1 MDEISWE
8 VQQCALSGSR
18 PRSTLIARRLTHN
31 RKKSAATMSR
41 ASPQP
46 KDVLLLK
53 EGKDTKLLGIPRD
66 SSRAHH
72 VSTKVA
78 MTHDVARLGWNDR
91 ADPGWL
97 KRRLIRKFERG
108 CAKEGATQ
116 GDFLSPSEPAC
127 WYTFT

>member
-1 MDEISWE
+1 
-8 VQQCALSGSR
+8 
-18 PRSTLIARRLTHN
+18 
-31 RKKSAATMSR
+31 MSR

-91 ADPGWL
+91 ADPWL
-97 KRRLIRKFERG
+97 DEAKADQKIRTWVRQRG
-108 CAKEGATQ
+108 RNSG
-116 GDFLSPSEPAC
+116 
-127 WYTFT
+127 